1 MKTRGD
7 LHGGD
12 QTPLGDF
19 CWIRGFCWDFVG
31 ISFLFGFF
39 AGAVTYK
46 FAFAAI
52 RGFALLSICSTLAV
66 LAQGISRGRLDVRK
80 RDYRER
86 QVRGAIPYLGRKGQH
101 MAGIRF
107 MTRQA
112 KRNVQPQILCRG
124 TISSPASIPCTSHHV
139 FCRCASAPIRTTYT
153 MDDVHHC
160 SAPHPTP
167 LCDIIRP
174 VLPLP
179 A

>member
-1 MKTRGD
+1 M
-7 LHGGD
+7 GG
-12 QTPLGDF
+12 TKPRWGIF
-19 CWIRGFCWDFVG
+19 AGFGDFVG
-31 ISFLFGFF
+31 ILLGFRFCFDFF

-66 LAQGISRGRLDVRK
+66 LAQGISRGPLDVRK

-86 QVRGAIPYLGRKGQH
+86 QVRGAIPYLGRKGQR

-107 MTRQA
+107 MTQQA
-112 KRNVQPQILCRG
+112 KRTVPPQIDCRG